1 MSKVLTI
8 IARRILSAR
17 HRFWDT
23 LNRISVADRCK
34 LADGAQLL
42 GDARIENSSGS
53 AGSIEIGASTVVLG
67 TLCVFC
73 EGARIKLG
81 EMSYVGPGSNVM
93 AMESIQIGSRVQ
105 ISHDVNIYDNNSHS
119 LSASARFEHMR
130 TILKQGHPAKVVDV
144 EMATIEI
151 CDDAWIG
158 FGSTILKGVRIGRGA
173 IVGAG
178 TMVTK
183 SVPDY
188 SIVVG
193 NPQRVIGASRP

>member
-1 MSKVLTI
+1 MGSGVQI
-8 IARRILSAR
+8 
-17 HRFWDT
+17 
-23 LNRISVADRCK
+23 
-34 LADGAQLL
+34 L

-53 AGSIEIGASTVVLG
+53 ADSIDIGDSTVVLG

-73 EGARIKLG
+73 VGAHIKLG
-81 EMSYVGPGSNVM
+81 ELSYVGPYSNIM
-93 AMESIQIGSRVQ
+93 AMGRIRIGSRVQ
-105 ISHDVNIYDNNSHS
+105 ISHGVNIYDNNSHS

-130 TILKQGHPAKVVDV
+130 QILTQCHPPKVVDV
-144 EMATIEI
+144 EIAAIEI

-173 IVGAG
+173 VIGAG

-188 SIVVG
+188 AIVVG
-193 NPQRVIGASRP
+193 NPQRVIGTARP